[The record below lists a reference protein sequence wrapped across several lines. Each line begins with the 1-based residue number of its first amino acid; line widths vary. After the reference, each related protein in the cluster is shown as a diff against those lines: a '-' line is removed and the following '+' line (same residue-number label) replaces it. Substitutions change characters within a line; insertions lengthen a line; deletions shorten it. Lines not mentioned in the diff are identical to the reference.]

1 MKDTIWLCEKRQLP
15 PQLES
20 KISSFYSECARFLKI
35 GKYPLSLIGNMNETP
50 VFFDMV
56 PEKSLVQKGQKSLT
70 IRTSGSEKRRVTVVL
85 TVAADGFMLPLMIIF
100 RDKINQIIKDIE
112 APEAPDGFVIVPQ
125 EKAWMDES
133 LMFIWFDH
141 VWKAYVEKNQKEL
154 DFNRSI
160 MVYDAFNAHVT
171 YDMKGYYQSIAVILS

>member
-1 MKDTIWLCEKRQLP
+1 
-15 PQLES
+15 
-20 KISSFYSECARFLKI
+20 
-35 GKYPLSLIGNMNETP
+35 
-50 VFFDMV
+50 MV

-85 TVAADGFMLPLMIIF
+85 TVAADGFMLPPMIIF

-141 VWKAYVEKNQKEL
+141 VFSV
-154 DFNRSI
+154 
-160 MVYDAFNAHVT
+160 
-171 YDMKGYYQSIAVILS
+171 